1 MASTCTPT
9 TTLSVASNT
18 KIQSIKEL
26 VDAGLCHV
34 PSNYIRPPNERPH
47 FQIDVNPIVE
57 CETIPVINLANMFG
71 HNRDHIVEQ
80 VRQACLDWGVFQ
92 VLIVFSLCF
101 IVSMNIG
108 WWPNLQFDNNQEF
121 IRKLIVHN
129 Q

>member
-71 HNRDHIVEQ
+71 IIETISSNKFVMLAWI
-80 VRQACLDWGVFQ
+80 GVFSRYWLYL
-92 VLIVFSLCF
+92 VYALL
-101 IVSMNIG
+101 
-108 WWPNLQFDNNQEF
+108 
-121 IRKLIVHN
+121 
-129 Q
+129 